1 MIDCKNG
8 SRVLPFCPFTFC
20 DAQQGTMLLQ
30 KNASM
35 CFRHRRQYA
44 AWRKTLRATAAPR
57 RWKKVREILYKCI
70 IIFYSNLRCAIS
82 TLDQVITLYL
92 SIRDCYYTAAIA
104 CRGRLGYADTCE
116 FKLSCWLR
124 NDVCAGQESGAHW
137 ILPPNSKKPFEAWC
151 DNEFEDGGWMI
162 VVKIARDQSRDQPL
176 WYATTSACV
185 CYFALYPTPFPPR
198 TSPFSRKSSHLPLPP
213 PPFFSRASSPAPA
226 SSPSKHFKFAW
237 RNLNLCLGQAAAY
250 CF

>member
-124 NDVCAGQESGAHW
+124 MCVQGRRVVRTGSS
-137 ILPPNSKKPFEAWC
+137 PP
-151 DNEFEDGGWMI
+151 I
-162 VVKIARDQSRDQPL
+162 QRSRL
-176 WYATTSACV
+176 KRGATTS
-185 CYFALYPTPFPPR
+185 
-198 TSPFSRKSSHLPLPP
+198 SRMVD
-213 PPFFSRASSPAPA
+213 
-226 SSPSKHFKFAW
+226 
-237 RNLNLCLGQAAAY
+237 G
-250 CF
+250 